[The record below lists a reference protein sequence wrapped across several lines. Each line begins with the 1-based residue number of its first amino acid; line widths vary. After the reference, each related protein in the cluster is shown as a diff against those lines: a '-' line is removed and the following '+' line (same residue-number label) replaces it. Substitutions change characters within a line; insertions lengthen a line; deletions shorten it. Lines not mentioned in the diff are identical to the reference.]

1 MPRTIAASLTVL
13 ILASWGRAAASQE
26 SASSEPTRRLQLD
39 EPNLLVPSLHA
50 GGLLLGMRLGEAY
63 IWPDPF
69 ADPVSSWGEHYEAA
83 LTQPPKWDSD
93 APPFEWDGDPW
104 YINVVGHGLFG
115 SELYLRAR
123 HCRLGVVGSLLFTA
137 AGSTVWEY
145 GVEANGVRPSGFDLW
160 FTPLSG
166 VVVGEARYWA
176 WRASGSVRQKALRG
190 ILQALFDPLGE
201 LERFAGT
208 PC

>member
-1 MPRTIAASLTVL
+1 MIV
-13 ILASWGRAAASQE
+13 RAAAVVV
-26 SASSEPTRRLQLD
+26 T
-39 EPNLLVPSLHA
+39 LLVARSAAAEPPRWDVPTTHA
-50 GGLLLGMRLGEAY
+50 VGLMTTMRTAEIF
-63 IWPDPF
+63 IWPEPF
-69 ADPVSSWGEHYEAA
+69 ARFDPGGYERAFS
-83 LTQPPKWDSD
+83 QPPKWDTSQP
-93 APPFEWDGDPW
+93 AFEWDGDPW
-104 YINVVGHGLFG
+104 AVNVLGHGLFG

-166 VVVGEARYWA
+166 LVVGEARYWA
-176 WRASGSVRQKALRG
+176 WRASDSVRQKTLRG